1 MTEKI
6 TNSIFIEGP
15 ISSEFIAGIIHLHSL
30 HTAIGAHS
38 IFLGQVR
45 SDEADGSRVAAIE
58 YTTHTEMA
66 LEKLREIQ
74 ADLFEK
80 YHMTGLNIFHSTGKV
95 RAGEICFFV
104 LAVSAHRAQ
113 AIAACS
119 EAVERVKSE
128 LPVWGKLILEN
139 AAVQWKE
146 NN

>member
-6 TNSIFIEGP
+6 NNSIFIDGP
-15 ISSEFIAGIIHLHSL
+15 ISNEFIAKIIHLHNL
-30 HTAIGAHS
+30 HTDIGAHS

-58 YTTHTEMA
+58 YTTQAELA
-66 LEKLREIQ
+66 LEKLNEIQ
-74 ADLFEK
+74 AALFEK
-80 YHMTGLNIFHSTGKV
+80 YQMTGLNIFHSTGKV
-95 RAGEICFFV
+95 KAGEICLFV
-104 LAVSAHRAQ
+104 LAASAHRAE

-128 LPVWGKLILEN
+128 LPVWGKLIYEN
-139 AAVQWKE
+139 TTVRWKE

>member
-58 YTTHTEMA
+58 YTTHAEMA
-66 LEKLREIQ
+66 LEKLHEIQ
-74 ADLFEK
+74 AALFEK
-80 YHMTGLNIFHSTGKV
+80 YQLTGLNIFHSTGKV

>member
-6 TNSIFIEGP
+6 ANNLFIEGP
-15 ISSEFIAGIIHLHSL
+15 ISSEFISGIIHLHSL

-58 YTTHTEMA
+58 YTTHAEMA
-66 LEKLREIQ
+66 LEKLHEIQ

-146 NN
+146 NK

>member
-1 MTEKI
+1 MNGKI
-6 TNSIFIEGP
+6 INNIFIEGP
-15 ISSEFIAGIIHLHSL
+15 ISGEFIAGIIHLHSL

-58 YTTHTEMA
+58 YTTHAEMA
-66 LEKLREIQ
+66 LEKLNEIQ
-74 ADLFEK
+74 ASLFEK
-80 YHMTGLNIFHSTGKV
+80 YQMTGLNIFHSTGIV

-104 LAVSAHRAQ
+104 LAVSTHRAE

-139 AAVQWKE
+139 ASVHWKE